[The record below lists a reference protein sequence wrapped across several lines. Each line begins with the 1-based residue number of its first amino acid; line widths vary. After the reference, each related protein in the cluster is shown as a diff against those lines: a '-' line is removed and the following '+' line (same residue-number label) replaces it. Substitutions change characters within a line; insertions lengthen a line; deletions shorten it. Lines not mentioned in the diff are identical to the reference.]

1 MGVSL
6 YAQTGSSEALLP
18 EESFYAH
25 LNGSLFLPGE
35 YLHFKLYG
43 LSAKDKSFDALSKIA
58 YAELLNDKAE
68 SVYKKTIYLSENT
81 GYSDFFI
88 PTTLASGN
96 YKFIAYSSF
105 MLNNKEQQFFEQD
118 VFIVNPYTSNQKD
131 IWKDSLAVDL
141 DDSIANQSP
150 NNSKIELAKN
160 SFSKR
165 EKVRGVARIPDGN
178 YSVSVRMLD
187 SIPSPKLT
195 SLENYVQTFLNS
207 PESLKL
213 SDLKYT
219 PESRGKILK
228 GQLASTTNDLQS
240 KNIALSIPVLSDR
253 EETGEEFYLSFATTD
268 KNGRFIL
275 NINEAFSGNDG
286 FIQVLDSNH
295 DFNIEI
301 DSFPVF
307 EKTTLSFS
315 DFGITAGMEN
325 TILKRSIYNQ
335 IENSFFIKKPDT
347 LLLPIRKNIFDW
359 DAKETFVLDDYKR
372 FKSVRETFIEVVSY
386 ARLSRENEG
395 YQIHVFGYPPY
406 EEFWGEAL
414 LIVDGIPI
422 LDVGKFVDR
431 YNSEKIEKIKVIRE
445 KKFLGGRFYK
455 GVVLI
460 ETFDLDFAQNQAA
473 DYVKSININSGNITR
488 SYFKQTYSEKSRL
501 PDYRTQLL
509 WDPNLELD
517 FDNSFDFY
525 TSDVKGEF
533 EISIQ
538 GFTKEGKPVSLYNT
552 FMVE

>member
-1 MGVSL
+1 MKKLINVITCLVMGASL
-6 YAQTGSSEALLP
+6 YAQTGAGEALLP
-18 EESFYAH
+18 EESFYTH

-35 YLHFKLYG
+35 YLHYKLYG
-43 LSAKDKSFDALSKIA
+43 LSANDKSFDALSKIA
-58 YAELLNDKAE
+58 YVELLNDKAE

-118 VFIVNPYTSNQKD
+118 IFIINPYTSNQKD
-131 IWKDSLAVDL
+131 IWKDSLAVNL
-141 DDSIANQSP
+141 DDPIANPSTT
-150 NNSKIELAKN
+150 NSKIALAKN

-178 YSVSVRMLD
+178 YSVSVRMID
-187 SIPSPKLT
+187 SIPCPKLT

-207 PESLKL
+207 
-213 SDLKYT
+213 
-219 PESRGKILK
+219 R
-228 GQLASTTNDLQS
+228 QLASTTNDLQS

-268 KNGRFIL
+268 KTGKFIL

-286 FIQVLDSNH
+286 FIQVLDSNQ
-295 DFNIEI
+295 DFNIKI

-307 EKTTLSFS
+307 EKTALSFS
-315 DFGITAGMEN
+315 DFGITGGMEN
-325 TILKRSIYNQ
+325 TILKRSIHNQ

-372 FKSVRETFIEVVSY
+372 FKSVRETFIEVVTY
-386 ARLSRENEG
+386 ARLSRENEA

-422 LDVGKFVDR
+422 LDVGRFVDS
-431 YNSEKIEKIKVIRE
+431 YSSDKIEKIKVIRE

-460 ETFDLDFAQNQAA
+460 ETFDLDFAKNQAA

-488 SYFKQTYSEKSRL
+488 SYFKQTYSEQSRL
-501 PDYRTQLL
+501 
-509 WDPNLELD
+509 
-517 FDNSFDFY
+517 
-525 TSDVKGEF
+525 
-533 EISIQ
+533 I
-538 GFTKEGKPVSLYNT
+538 
-552 FMVE
+552 